1 MKIEGEDCMEHSK
14 ETSTARR
21 ELGEDPVI
29 GKLVQRIAED
39 NSFNLRTDSD
49 CADDLIASVA
59 VACAHVREMVDELGE
74 PFALSL
80 NQRTET
86 ALGPVLFD
94 SRQDALAALRQA
106 SKIKDVFT
114 SSAAEECVFILTM
127 QRHEYHVFGSEIE
140 GDVVKR
146 DVMQQAVEF
155 GDHNFSC
162 AAGSLEELGDKLVEN
177 VVLYLAGLA
186 PQRMKADEKMRA
198 EMLRSEELL
207 KAQLKTLQHALM
219 EHRPFAAPSQL
230 QGKLAQ
236 GGQELAGLEGRLS
249 TLAAKDMHLCLG
261 EIRDILLAPERH
273 IHLESIEMRVG
284 DFGVKSSTG
293 KLIRFH
299 ECCYDDGKRLAI
311 FLASMTRDL
320 ARNIWPE
327 LGSADSRP

>member
-1 MKIEGEDCMEHSK
+1 MEHSK
-14 ETSTARR
+14 ETSTTRR
-21 ELGEDPVI
+21 ELGADPVI
-29 GKLVQRIAED
+29 GKLVQRIAQD

-59 VACAHVREMVDELGE
+59 VACAHVRAMVDDLGE
-74 PFALSL
+74 PFALDL
-80 NQRTET
+80 NQRTEN
-86 ALGPVLFD
+86 AIGPVLFD
-94 SRQDALAALRQA
+94 SRQDALAAMRQA
-106 SKIKDVFT
+106 SKIKEVFT
-114 SSAAEECVFILTM
+114 SSAAHECVFILTM

-155 GDHNFSC
+155 GDHNFSS

-236 GGQELAGLEGRLS
+236 GGQELAGLAGRLS
-249 TLAAKDMHLCLG
+249 KLTAKDMHLCLE

-293 KLIRFH
+293 KLVRFH
-299 ECCYDDGKRLAI
+299 ECCYDDGKRLAV

-327 LGSADSRP
+327 LDNADSRP

>member
-1 MKIEGEDCMEHSK
+1 MIIEGEDCMEHSR
-14 ETSTARR
+14 ETLKARR
-21 ELGEDPVI
+21 ELGADPII
-29 GKLVQRIAED
+29 GKLVQRIAQD

-59 VACAHVREMVDELGE
+59 VACAHVRGMVDDLGE

-80 NQRTET
+80 NQPTET

-155 GDHNFSC
+155 GDHNFSS

-236 GGQELAGLEGRLS
+236 GGQELAGLAGRLS
-249 TLAAKDMHLCLG
+249 KLTSKDMHLCLE

-273 IHLESIEMRVG
+273 IHLEGIEMRVG

-293 KLIRFH
+293 KLVRFH

-327 LGSADSRP
+327 LGSADSKP

>member
-1 MKIEGEDCMEHSK
+1 MEHSR
-14 ETSTARR
+14 ETLKARR
-21 ELGEDPVI
+21 ELGADPVI
-29 GKLVQRIAED
+29 GKLVQRIAQD

-59 VACAHVREMVDELGE
+59 VACAHVRGMVDDLGE

-80 NQRTET
+80 NQPTET

-236 GGQELAGLEGRLS
+236 GGQELAGLAGRLS
-249 TLAAKDMHLCLG
+249 KLTAKDMHLCLE

-273 IHLESIEMRVG
+273 IHLEGIEMRVG

-293 KLIRFH
+293 KLVRFH
-299 ECCYDDGKRLAI
+299 ECCYDDGKRLAV

-327 LGSADSRP
+327 LDNADSRP